1 MKLSCTDH
9 MAKPSDSGV
18 NAPTVDQLTA
28 RIVAAQ
34 KEAEAAKQTK
44 KAARQAFRAAKKT
57 WKDARRAS
65 KAAKQVVSELKAE
78 LALWAMP
85 DLGLKRASAGRSVR
99 DRKADLNG
107 SPDAA
112 GLSPLGRDR

>member
-9 MAKPSDSGV
+9 MAKPSDSSV